1 MQQGADGG
9 AKEGIGSMT
18 EVMRVLRREHA
29 NMAALVKVLE
39 WQVSEFAAGRS
50 PDYDVIRSA
59 IDYFLSFPEIYH
71 HPKEDLLFTRLKERA
86 PKVVERVGD
95 LRREHETLAARSRE
109 FSSGLRAVLDEAYV
123 PREAFVRWGQA
134 FIDLQMQHMN
144 KEETEFFPAALQHL
158 TSEDWRELEE
168 QMTTPDDPLFGE
180 HVGEHFEALRRL
192 ILQWQE
198 DHRRS
203 SGNV

>member
-1 MQQGADGG
+1 
-9 AKEGIGSMT
+9 MT

-29 NMAALVKVLE
+29 NMAALVKALE
-39 WQVSEFAAGRS
+39 WQLSEFAAGRS

-59 IDYFLSFPEIYH
+59 LDYFLSFPDLYH
-71 HPKEDLLFTRLKERA
+71 HPKEDLIFTRLKERA
-86 PKVVERVGD
+86 PDVAERVGD

-109 FSSGLRAVLDEAYV
+109 FSAGLRAVLGEAYV

-134 FIDLQMQHMN
+134 FIDLQKHHIEM
-144 KEETEFFPAALQHL
+144 EETDFFPAALQHL
-158 TSEDWRELEE
+158 TSDDWRELEE

-180 HVGEHFEALRRL
+180 NVGERFETLRRS

-203 SGNV
+203 GENIL